1 MNINKL
7 KFVGRY
13 IVKNDYYYI
22 FNGGSGFSFK
32 MKGKGF
38 KVSFN
43 SSPKQGY
50 YYIIIDRDYDNKV
63 KVSTSESGY
72 YHFRSKGIHFVDI
85 VKANEFSDNVF
96 ELKEF
101 EVDGELLDND
111 HVYDYKVKVYGDSTI
126 AGFGILGHNEVASV
140 HTSDSVE
147 DFCYQA
153 LYELNMDM
161 DIMSASGF
169 GLTFSAYTC
178 PKNVGVIDYIDKVA
192 VGSHVSWNNN
202 QKADLLIIS
211 LGCNDNSYIQENISR
226 KDELVKKFINEYQKL
241 IDTEIKLNK
250 DLKIL
255 MVYGTLKEETAYYLY
270 EETYN
275 KLKPLYKNLYIH
287 KFDGDNTAISNHAFV
302 TAHKRMAK
310 ELKEVVKSILK

>member
-1 MNINKL
+1 MMDIKIQ
-7 KFVGRY
+7 GRY
-13 IVKNDYYYI
+13 LLDNHYYI
-22 FNGGSGFSFK
+22 FNGGSAFSL
-32 MKGKGF
+32 
-38 KVSFN
+38 KVKAN
-43 SSPKQGY
+43 SVTINIKSTPRDGY
-50 YYIIIDRDYDNKV
+50 FYIIVDRDYLNKKKIFTSECPYKFSLDNK
-63 KVSTSESGY
+63 EHY
-72 YHFRSKGIHFVDI
+72 IDI
-85 VKANEFSDNVF
+85 VKANEANDNTF
-96 ELKEF
+96 ELVDLS
-101 EVDGELLDND
+101 VDGTVLP
-111 HVYDYKVKVYGDSTI
+111 YDYQYDKKVKVYGDSTI
-126 AGFGILGHNEVASV
+126 AGFGILGHNEAASV

-192 VGSHVSWNNN
+192 VGSHLSWNNN

-226 KDELVKKFINEYQKL
+226 KDELVKKFINEHQKL
-241 IDTEIKLNK
+241 IDTELKLNK

-255 MVYGTLKEETAYYLY
+255 MVYGTLKEEIAYYLY

-310 ELKEVVKSILK
+310 ELKEVIKSIIK

>member
-1 MNINKL
+1 MNIKIQ
-7 KFVGRY
+7 GRY
-13 IVKNDYYYI
+13 LLDNYYYL
-22 FNGGSGFSFK
+22 FNGGSSFSLK
-32 MKGKGF
+32 AKA
-38 KVSFN
+38 
-43 SSPKQGY
+43 SSVTVNIKSTPKDGY
-50 YYIIIDRDYDNKV
+50 FYIIVDRDYLLDNK
-63 KVSTSESGY
+63 EHY
-72 YHFRSKGIHFVDI
+72 IDI
-85 VKANEFSDNVF
+85 VKANEANDNTF
-96 ELKEF
+96 ELVDLS
-101 EVDGELLDND
+101 VDGTVLP
-111 HVYDYKVKVYGDSTI
+111 YDYQYDKKVKVYGDSTI
-126 AGFGILGHNEVASV
+126 AGFGILGHNEAASV

-211 LGCNDNSYIQENISR
+211 LGCNDNSYIQENLSK

-302 TAHKRMAK
+302 TAHKRMAE
-310 ELKEVVKSILK
+310 ELKTVIKSIIK

>member
-1 MNINKL
+1 MMNIKIQ
-7 KFVGRY
+7 GRY
-13 IVKNDYYYI
+13 LLDNHYYL
-22 FNGGSGFSFK
+22 FNGGSAFSL
-32 MKGKGF
+32 
-38 KVSFN
+38 KVKASN
-43 SSPKQGY
+43 MTVNIKSTPKDGY
-50 YYIIIDRDYDNKV
+50 FYIIVDRDYLNKKKVFTSECPFKFPLKDNK
-63 KVSTSESGY
+63 EHY
-72 YHFRSKGIHFVDI
+72 IDI
-85 VKANEFSDNVF
+85 VKANEANDNTF
-96 ELKEF
+96 ELVDLS
-101 EVDGELLDND
+101 VDGTVLP
-111 HVYDYKVKVYGDSTI
+111 YDYQYDKKVKVYGDSTI

-178 PKNVGVIDYIDKVA
+178 PKNAGVIDYIDKVA
-192 VGSHVSWNNN
+192 VGSRISWNNN

-211 LGCNDNSYIQENISR
+211 LGCNDNSYIQENLSK

-241 IDTEIKLNK
+241 IDTELKLNN

-302 TAHKRMAK
+302 TAHKRMAE
-310 ELKEVVKSILK
+310 ELKTVIKSIIK

>member
-1 MNINKL
+1 
-7 KFVGRY
+7 
-13 IVKNDYYYI
+13 
-22 FNGGSGFSFK
+22 
-32 MKGKGF
+32 
-38 KVSFN
+38 
-43 SSPKQGY
+43 
-50 YYIIIDRDYDNKV
+50 
-63 KVSTSESGY
+63 
-72 YHFRSKGIHFVDI
+72 
-85 VKANEFSDNVF
+85 
-96 ELKEF
+96 
-101 EVDGELLDND
+101 
-111 HVYDYKVKVYGDSTI
+111 
-126 AGFGILGHNEVASV
+126 
-140 HTSDSVE
+140 
-147 DFCYQA
+147 
-153 LYELNMDM
+153 MDM

-178 PKNVGVIDYIDKVA
+178 PKNVGVIDYIDRVA

-226 KDELVKKFINEYQKL
+226 KDELVKKFVNEYQKL
-241 IDTEIKLNK
+241 IDTELKLNN

-255 MVYGTLKEETAYYLY
+255 MMYGTLKEETAYYLY